1 MPIII
6 CNNKSQINK
15 YYDFFHWIK
24 ADIDST
30 FLHHHHTTSQIEENQ
45 PFFFFF
51 FLEKSREKI
60 RRTKKEDVLRGF

>member
-24 ADIDST
+24 ADIYST

-45 PFFFFF
+45 PFFF
-51 FLEKSREKI
+51 KKKRK
-60 RRTKKEDVLRGF
+60 KKEERKRGCFTGFLNTEK